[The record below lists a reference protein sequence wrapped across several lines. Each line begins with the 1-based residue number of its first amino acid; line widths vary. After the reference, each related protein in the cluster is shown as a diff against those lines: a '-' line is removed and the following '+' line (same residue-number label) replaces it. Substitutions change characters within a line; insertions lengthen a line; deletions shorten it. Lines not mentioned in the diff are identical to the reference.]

1 MKINVILNLLST
13 YFSVSCPRD
22 QKVIL
27 MEIKVSLRN
36 VPMPCDQNIKY
47 NLLLSLKTE
56 GVI

>member
-1 MKINVILNLLST
+1 
-13 YFSVSCPRD
+13 
-22 QKVIL
+22 

-36 VPMPCDQNIKY
+36 VSMPCDQKIKY

>member
-1 MKINVILNLLST
+1 
-13 YFSVSCPRD
+13 
-22 QKVIL
+22 

-47 NLLLSLKTE
+47 NLLFSLKIE